1 MEISNNVSSY
11 VNQYKTNNTLEKIAT
26 GLELNRAANDA
37 SSLVISD
44 KLRTQ
49 SSGYVQAISNTN
61 SAIASTQIADR
72 AISEQSNI
80 LNSVKEKL
88 LQASTDTTSQ
98 EGREALLKDV
108 QNLLKGLDSIGS
120 ATNYNGESL
129 LQSSSSDQSAS
140 QAKIYQ
146 TGTEESDTTESNS
159 VQANTVG
166 LGLSDLLS
174 DLPSDFT
181 AQDAR
186 DYLSRV
192 DDAIGTLNDY
202 RSDLGSTQNQL
213 ASTGRNLLTQETQTS
228 RAESELSA
236 ANIARSLSDFNKQSV
251 LSQAGAYT
259 QSQFNITQQSVL
271 RLLT

>member
-1 MEISNNVSSY
+1 MEISTNVSSY
-11 VNQYKTNNTLEKIAT
+11 VNQYQTNNTLEKIAT
-26 GLELNRAANDA
+26 GLELNRASDNA
-37 SSLVISD
+37 SSLAISD
-44 KLRTQ
+44 NLRTQ
-49 SSGYVQAISNTN
+49 ASGYVQAISNTN

-72 AISEQSNI
+72 AMSEQSNI
-80 LNSVKEKL
+80 LDNVKEKL

-98 EGREALLKDV
+98 DGREALLNDV
-108 QNLLKGLDSIGS
+108 QNLLKGLDAIGS
-120 ATNYNGESL
+120 STNYNGESL
-129 LQSSSSDQSAS
+129 LQASSSDQSAS
-140 QAKIYQ
+140 QAQIYQ
-146 TGTEESDTTESNS
+146 TGIESSDTTDAQEVQSNT
-159 VQANTVG
+159 AG

-174 DLPSDFT
+174 ELPSDFS

-186 DYLSRV
+186 DYLTRV

-228 RAESELSA
+228 RAEAELSA